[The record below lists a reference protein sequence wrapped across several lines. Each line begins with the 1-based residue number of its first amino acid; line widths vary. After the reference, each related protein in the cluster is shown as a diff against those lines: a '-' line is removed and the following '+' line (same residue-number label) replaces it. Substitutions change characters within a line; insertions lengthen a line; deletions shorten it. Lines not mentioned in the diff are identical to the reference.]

1 MDAVLPGVTWQRWQS
16 HIMHNALE
24 HVPKMAMEAQDAAD
38 LRRDFDV
45 DDPAEAQRPHQ
56 DVVVR
61 YR

>member
-1 MDAVLPGVTWQRWQS
+1 MEAALPSVTWQRRQS
-16 HIMHNALE
+16 HIMHNALG

-38 LRRDFDV
+38 LRRDFNV
-45 DDPAEAQRPHQ
+45 DDSAEAQRRHQ